1 MAVDRKVLVYMLPLI
16 GLLVAFSFCMGPV
29 AAMDNVTGSNV
40 SNSTSWYV
48 NSNQTIQSVVDN
60 ASSGDTI
67 IVEPGVYNE
76 NVVLNKSNLS
86 VESEGNVTVCAFDPS
101 QPCFYVGSDGNND
114 LIEGFTITGS
124 QNAGIYISH
133 VYTCLIL
140 GNTISRNNNG
150 IYLDSSS
157 NITIIK
163 NNIIN
168 NINTGVYIYN
178 SSAILNFNRIVG
190 NNFYGIYLDGNG
202 VVDATDN
209 WWGSNN
215 GPNVSDTNSSS
226 IYLVNGTAIYNP
238 WIVLTLNSPFNN
250 LDHNASINIMAD
262 LTHNNNGN
270 DTSPLGNLPDN
281 LSLYYNT
288 TLGTINNTSSTRNG
302 KAITVL
308 TNNEMPG
315 IANISVTLDNQTTSK
330 TIELYGV
337 YNTRTQQGFNSIQ
350 DAINSANTQNGDTL
364 TIGEG
369 NYTEN
374 IIINKTLTL
383 TSNKNT
389 TIQTSNPNNP
399 IITITNTGT
408 GSTIQGLKI
417 TGATHS
423 SGIYINSANN
433 CTITENTITNS
444 NYGINANSN
453 NAIITNDTITNI
465 TSDGLVVY
473 GSNAVITGLNVY
485 NVSGT
490 GIRLNDNGYGHAT
503 YSNATLTDNNVSGT
517 GIRLND
523 NGYGHATYS
532 NATLTDNN
540 VSGNGNGIII
550 YNTNVSMITGNTATG
565 EKGTGIYA
573 SGDGSTVSRNTV
585 TGNKGTGLEVH
596 GNNVIITNDN
606 VIHDEGG
613 DGLVVYGNNV
623 LINGFTVYNV
633 SGTGIRLNDNGYG
646 HATYSNA
653 TLTDNNVSGNGNGII
668 IYNTNGVT
676 LSRNVAT
683 GEKSVG
689 IYVNGNNA
697 IITGDNVIHDNNGT
711 GLWVSGNNIVLSG
724 FDVYNNGGSGI
735 VVTGSS
741 PTVTGNTVAGNGGT
755 GIVVQAG
762 TGVSSGALVSNNIA
776 AGNGG
781 SGVSVSGDAT
791 VTSNNVIYGNNGDGL
806 DVSGYGTYIL
816 NNIISINGGSGLS
829 VTGDYATISGN
840 NVTSNVRDGISVR
853 GTNAHL
859 TGNIIINNG
868 GNGISVNGASA
879 SITGNTIGGNNGNGI
894 SVNGDSATITG
905 NTVLYNVGSGIIVNG
920 ANSNVTGNNVNYNGN
935 IGIRVNGVDG
945 TGNGTYNGLRVSGPV
960 LLGLL
965 SKYGDISL
973 GEGVQATVDSVL
985 AAADGVIDAFVTD
998 FAAIELNVGTKGGV
1012 VGLAIVL
1019 SLVGL
1024 YLTVK
1029 YPNEYPQTIY
1039 TLENTLTC
1047 PVLTPLT
1054 IYILQSELHGDGN
1067 PLTPDKLQ
1075 IDFQKS
1081 VIVLQLLYEN
1091 NKEDIYDALSSSNY
1105 PQIFENAVKLA
1116 EQNSGDVDAGGGS
1129 PDPRL
1134 LKFFEAC
1141 RDLIDNGWNK
1151 LKSLDIKGGTV
1162 DILMGTGG
1170 TILAGVFWPVYEVIE
1185 ALDSN

>member
-485 NVSGT
+485 
-490 GIRLNDNGYGHAT
+490 
-503 YSNATLTDNNVSGT
+503 NVSGT

>member
-473 GSNAVITGLNVY
+473 GSNAVITGLN
-485 NVSGT
+485 
-490 GIRLNDNGYGHAT
+490 
-503 YSNATLTDNNVSGT
+503 
-517 GIRLND
+517 
-523 NGYGHATYS
+523 
-532 NATLTDNN
+532 
-540 VSGNGNGIII
+540 
-550 YNTNVSMITGNTATG
+550 
-565 EKGTGIYA
+565 
-573 SGDGSTVSRNTV
+573 
-585 TGNKGTGLEVH
+585 
-596 GNNVIITNDN
+596 
-606 VIHDEGG
+606 
-613 DGLVVYGNNV
+613 
-623 LINGFTVYNV
+623 VYNV

>member
-503 YSNATLTDNNVSGT
+503 YSNATLTDN
-517 GIRLND
+517 
-523 NGYGHATYS
+523 
-532 NATLTDNN
+532 
-540 VSGNGNGIII
+540 
-550 YNTNVSMITGNTATG
+550 
-565 EKGTGIYA
+565 
-573 SGDGSTVSRNTV
+573 
-585 TGNKGTGLEVH
+585 
-596 GNNVIITNDN
+596 
-606 VIHDEGG
+606 
-613 DGLVVYGNNV
+613 
-623 LINGFTVYNV
+623 NV

>member
-1 MAVDRKVLVYMLPLI
+1 M
-16 GLLVAFSFCMGPV
+16 
-29 AAMDNVTGSNV
+29 
-40 SNSTSWYV
+40 
-48 NSNQTIQSVVDN
+48 
-60 ASSGDTI
+60 
-67 IVEPGVYNE
+67 
-76 NVVLNKSNLS
+76 
-86 VESEGNVTVCAFDPS
+86 
-101 QPCFYVGSDGNND
+101 
-114 LIEGFTITGS
+114 
-124 QNAGIYISH
+124 
-133 VYTCLIL
+133 
-140 GNTISRNNNG
+140 
-150 IYLDSSS
+150 
-157 NITIIK
+157 
-163 NNIIN
+163 
-168 NINTGVYIYN
+168 
-178 SSAILNFNRIVG
+178 
-190 NNFYGIYLDGNG
+190 
-202 VVDATDN
+202 
-209 WWGSNN
+209 
-215 GPNVSDTNSSS
+215 
-226 IYLVNGTAIYNP
+226 
-238 WIVLTLNSPFNN
+238 
-250 LDHNASINIMAD
+250 
-262 LTHNNNGN
+262 
-270 DTSPLGNLPDN
+270 
-281 LSLYYNT
+281 
-288 TLGTINNTSSTRNG
+288 
-302 KAITVL
+302 
-308 TNNEMPG
+308 
-315 IANISVTLDNQTTSK
+315 
-330 TIELYGV
+330 
-337 YNTRTQQGFNSIQ
+337 
-350 DAINSANTQNGDTL
+350 
-364 TIGEG
+364 
-369 NYTEN
+369 
-374 IIINKTLTL
+374 
-383 TSNKNT
+383 
-389 TIQTSNPNNP
+389 
-399 IITITNTGT
+399 
-408 GSTIQGLKI
+408 
-417 TGATHS
+417 
-423 SGIYINSANN
+423 
-433 CTITENTITNS
+433 
-444 NYGINANSN
+444 
-453 NAIITNDTITNI
+453 
-465 TSDGLVVY
+465 
-473 GSNAVITGLNVY
+473 
-485 NVSGT
+485 
-490 GIRLNDNGYGHAT
+490 
-503 YSNATLTDNNVSGT
+503 
-517 GIRLND
+517 
-523 NGYGHATYS
+523 
-532 NATLTDNN
+532 
-540 VSGNGNGIII
+540 
-550 YNTNVSMITGNTATG
+550 
-565 EKGTGIYA
+565 
-573 SGDGSTVSRNTV
+573 
-585 TGNKGTGLEVH
+585 
-596 GNNVIITNDN
+596 
-606 VIHDEGG
+606 
-613 DGLVVYGNNV
+613 
-623 LINGFTVYNV
+623 
-633 SGTGIRLNDNGYG
+633 NDNGYG

>member
-1 MAVDRKVLVYMLPLI
+1 
-16 GLLVAFSFCMGPV
+16 MGPV

-485 NVSGT
+485 
-490 GIRLNDNGYGHAT
+490 
-503 YSNATLTDNNVSGT
+503 NVSGT

>member
-1 MAVDRKVLVYMLPLI
+1 
-16 GLLVAFSFCMGPV
+16 MGPV

-473 GSNAVITGLNVY
+473 GSNAVITGLN
-485 NVSGT
+485 
-490 GIRLNDNGYGHAT
+490 
-503 YSNATLTDNNVSGT
+503 
-517 GIRLND
+517 
-523 NGYGHATYS
+523 
-532 NATLTDNN
+532 
-540 VSGNGNGIII
+540 
-550 YNTNVSMITGNTATG
+550 
-565 EKGTGIYA
+565 
-573 SGDGSTVSRNTV
+573 
-585 TGNKGTGLEVH
+585 
-596 GNNVIITNDN
+596 
-606 VIHDEGG
+606 
-613 DGLVVYGNNV
+613 
-623 LINGFTVYNV
+623 VYNV